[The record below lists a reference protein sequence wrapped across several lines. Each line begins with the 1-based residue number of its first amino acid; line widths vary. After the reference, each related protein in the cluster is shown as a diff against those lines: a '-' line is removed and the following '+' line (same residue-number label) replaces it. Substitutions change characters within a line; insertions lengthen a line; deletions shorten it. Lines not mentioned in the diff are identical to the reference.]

1 MLSSSLVSQRLRAWI
16 VEFMQFGAVGA
27 SAFVIDAGLFNVF
40 QYAPMPLGF
49 LSGHPNSANVLAATI
64 ATIYSWIANRLW
76 TYRGR
81 TQENVVRE
89 GTLFVIANILGLCV
103 TQACLIST
111 RSWVTTLPPM
121 WLVSLCLLPA
131 GSSSTTLWCLPA
143 PVRVKN
149 PSLNDIGALVH
160 TQQLGLLTARDQVR
174 DLKFALCS
182 ILLLAPR

>member
-89 GTLFVIANILGLCV
+89 GTLFVIANILGLFALHPPRTKYQHTARRQHCRL
-103 TQACLIST
+103 CGWF
-111 RSWVTTLPPM
+111 RSVYSLPVPILPLCGVHRHQSGRKIQVLTTLVP
-121 WLVSLCLLPA
+121 
-131 GSSSTTLWCLPA
+131 
-143 PVRVKN
+143 
-149 PSLNDIGALVH
+149 
-160 TQQLGLLTARDQVR
+160 
-174 DLKFALCS
+174 
-182 ILLLAPR
+182 

>member
-89 GTLFVIANILGLCV
+89 GTLFVIANILGLFV
-103 TQACLIST
+103 TQ
-111 RSWVTTLPPM
+111 
-121 WLVSLCLLPA
+121 
-131 GSSSTTLWCLPA
+131 
-143 PVRVKN
+143 
-149 PSLNDIGALVH
+149 
-160 TQQLGLLTARDQVR
+160 LGDNIAAYVVG
-174 DLKFALCS
+174 FALSTACRFLFYHFVVFTGTS
-182 ILLLAPR
+182 QDEKSKS

>member
-103 TQACLIST
+103 TQALFALHPPRTKYQHAARRQHCRLCGWF
-111 RSWVTTLPPM
+111 RSVYSLPVP
-121 WLVSLCLLPA
+121 LLPLR
-131 GSSSTTLWCLPA
+131 GVYRHQS
-143 PVRVKN
+143 
-149 PSLNDIGALVH
+149 G
-160 TQQLGLLTARDQVR
+160 
-174 DLKFALCS
+174 
-182 ILLLAPR
+182 

>member
-16 VEFMQFGAVGA
+16 VEFMQFGVVGA

-49 LSGHPNSANVLAATI
+49 LSGHPNTANVLAATI

-103 TQACLIST
+103 TQACLLFT
-111 RSWVTTLPPM
+111 HHV
-121 WLVSLCLLPA
+121 
-131 GSSSTTLWCLPA
+131 
-143 PVRVKN
+143 
-149 PSLNDIGALVH
+149 LNIH
-160 TQQLGLLTARDQVR
+160 TQLGDNIAAYVVG
-174 DLKFALCS
+174 FALSTACRFLFYHFVVFTGTS
-182 ILLLAPR
+182 QGEESKS

>member
-1 MLSSSLVSQRLRAWI
+1 MLSSSPVSQRLRAWI

-89 GTLFVIANILGLCV
+89 GTLYCKHFGAMRNPGLFALHPPRTKYQHAARRQHCRL
-103 TQACLIST
+103 CGWF
-111 RSWVTTLPPM
+111 RSVYSLPVPLLPLCGVHRHQSGRKIQVLTTLVP
-121 WLVSLCLLPA
+121 
-131 GSSSTTLWCLPA
+131 
-143 PVRVKN
+143 
-149 PSLNDIGALVH
+149 
-160 TQQLGLLTARDQVR
+160 
-174 DLKFALCS
+174 
-182 ILLLAPR
+182 